1 MTIRCSRPVAALLAL
16 ALGSS
21 LTAQAPVDP
30 KPAAKPAPSKAP
42 ASSAKAKT
50 STVEPR
56 TKGKLKPVDINH
68 AHPNEIAF
76 MLGID
81 AALAAKV
88 VANRP
93 YKTKADLVV
102 KKVFTQEL
110 FEKLRK
116 QVIAG

>member
-1 MTIRCSRPVAALLAL
+1 MTTRTLRPAAGLLAL
-16 ALGSS
+16 ILGSS
-21 LTAQAPVDP
+21 LAAQAPAEP
-30 KPAAKPAPSKAP
+30 KPAAKAG
-42 ASSAKAKT
+42 KAKT
-50 STVEPR
+50 TAPEPR